1 MRSPDAP
8 SGSTLRALL
17 VEDSEDD
24 ALLVAE
30 ELRRGG
36 YEPTCERV
44 STPEEM
50 ELALTGASARGEPWQ
65 VVLSDYYMPHF
76 GAPDALALLRELGYD
91 TPFIVVSGKVGED
104 AAVAMMQAGAQD
116 YVIKENLAR
125 LCPAIE
131 RELREAAVRQERK
144 KAEEALNRSREAQ
157 RLLAEAGAVLS
168 SSLDYRV
175 TLESLARL
183 VVPRLADWCA
193 VDVVAED
200 ESTHRLAVEH
210 QNPEKVR
217 LAHELQRRYP
227 PDPGARQGTPQV
239 LRSGRSEFYPEITE
253 EMIEAAA
260 REEEHLR
267 LLREMA
273 FASLITVPLVARG
286 KILGAITLVS
296 AESGRRFEEA
306 DLRVAEELAR
316 RAALAMDNAKLY
328 EEAQK
333 EIAERKRA
341 EEELRRSEERY
352 RAVVEQSTEGIYL
365 LDAETKRILE
375 ANPAL
380 RQMLGYEDEELL
392 GMEVYDLV
400 AHPREDVVSNLGRT
414 LKEGRRFVG
423 ERKYRHKDG
432 SLVVVE
438 VGVSVIRYDGRKV
451 VCAVVRD
458 ITERKQTEETIREAR
473 EAERNRIARDLH
485 DDILQDIVY
494 ALQEIQIMQV
504 TSENGTDAA
513 LEDTAEALRRSVEG
527 LRGAI
532 FELRLKEGLGQSFV
546 SALESLVD
554 LNRRMARNRYELQL
568 EVEDGFPPTLSEKAS
583 QELTRI
589 IQEALTNAR
598 RHSEARRVEVR
609 LWLAGALACAEVAD
623 DGRGFDAAQTG
634 IGVGQYSM
642 RHRALELGGIC
653 RYRASPA
660 RGRAC
665 AFTLPSPG

>member
-17 VEDSEDD
+17 VEDSEND

-36 YEPTCERV
+36 YEPACERV

-50 ELALTGASARGEPWQ
+50 ELALTEASARGEPWQ

-76 GAPDALALLRELGYD
+76 GAPDALALLRRLGYD
-91 TPFIVVSGKVGED
+91 TPFIVVSGKIGED

-168 SSLDYRV
+168 SSLDYQV

-260 REEEHLR
+260 RDEEHLR

-273 FASLITVPLVARG
+273 FTSLITVPLVARG

-352 RAVVEQSTEGIYL
+352 RTFVEQSTEGIWRVEFEQPIPTDGPEDEQIDLLYRHGYL
-365 LDAETKRILE
+365 AECNDTMAQMYGYGRAEEIVGAPLDNLLPRSVPENVEYLRSAIRSGYRLTDAESQETDKGGDDKYFLNNLSGIVEDGFL
-375 ANPAL
+375 L
-380 RQMLGYEDEELL
+380 RAWGTQ
-392 GMEVYDLV
+392 
-400 AHPREDVVSNLGRT
+400 
-414 LKEGRRFVG
+414 
-423 ERKYRHKDG
+423 
-432 SLVVVE
+432 
-438 VGVSVIRYDGRKV
+438 
-451 VCAVVRD
+451 RD
-458 ITERKQTEETIREAR
+458 ITERKRAEEALKESEERFRATFHQAAVGVAHVGLDGRWLRVNERLSEIVGYPREELLNKTFQDITHPEDLEKDLGYVRRLLAGEIETYSIEKRYFKKDGSIVWINLTGSLVREAGGSPR
-473 EAERNRIARDLH
+473 
-485 DDILQDIVY
+485 
-494 ALQEIQIMQV
+494 
-504 TSENGTDAA
+504 TS
-513 LEDTAEALRRSVEG
+513 
-527 LRGAI
+527 
-532 FELRLKEGLGQSFV
+532 
-546 SALESLVD
+546 
-554 LNRRMARNRYELQL
+554 
-568 EVEDGFPPTLSEKAS
+568 
-583 QELTRI
+583 
-589 IQEALTNAR
+589 
-598 RHSEARRVEVR
+598 
-609 LWLAGALACAEVAD
+609 
-623 DGRGFDAAQTG
+623 
-634 IGVGQYSM
+634 
-642 RHRALELGGIC
+642 
-653 RYRASPA
+653 
-660 RGRAC
+660 
-665 AFTLPSPG
+665 

>member
-17 VEDSEDD
+17 VEDSEND

-36 YEPTCERV
+36 YEPACERV

-50 ELALTGASARGEPWQ
+50 ELALTEASARGEPWQ

-76 GAPDALALLRELGYD
+76 GAPDALALLRRLGYD
-91 TPFIVVSGKVGED
+91 TPFIVVSGKIGED

-168 SSLDYRV
+168 SSLDYQV

-260 REEEHLR
+260 RDEEHLR

-273 FASLITVPLVARG
+273 FASLIIVPLVARG
-286 KILGAITLVS
+286 KTLGAITLVS
-296 AESGRRFEEA
+296 AESGRRFGEA

-365 LDAETKRILE
+365 LDAETKRIL
-375 ANPAL
+375 
-380 RQMLGYEDEELL
+380 
-392 GMEVYDLV
+392 
-400 AHPREDVVSNLGRT
+400 
-414 LKEGRRFVG
+414 
-423 ERKYRHKDG
+423 
-432 SLVVVE
+432 
-438 VGVSVIRYDGRKV
+438 
-451 VCAVVRD
+451 
-458 ITERKQTEETIREAR
+458 
-473 EAERNRIARDLH
+473 
-485 DDILQDIVY
+485 
-494 ALQEIQIMQV
+494 
-504 TSENGTDAA
+504 
-513 LEDTAEALRRSVEG
+513 
-527 LRGAI
+527 
-532 FELRLKEGLGQSFV
+532 
-546 SALESLVD
+546 
-554 LNRRMARNRYELQL
+554 
-568 EVEDGFPPTLSEKAS
+568 
-583 QELTRI
+583 
-589 IQEALTNAR
+589 
-598 RHSEARRVEVR
+598 
-609 LWLAGALACAEVAD
+609 
-623 DGRGFDAAQTG
+623 
-634 IGVGQYSM
+634 
-642 RHRALELGGIC
+642 
-653 RYRASPA
+653 
-660 RGRAC
+660 
-665 AFTLPSPG
+665 